1 MCGHT
6 GSGSFEC
13 LMECGLP
20 TPFVILRVELAT
32 QALALLLFGL
42 VLKFT
47 LEQTAGVIGY
57 PAQPLLQCLL
67 FFVAQRLVVCCLIKR
82 LLLSGIGWLRGLRCG
97 RIGLVF
103 SFVRARRLTVSLSV
117 LCFRIPLVLFGVF
130 RFVGLR
136 ALPLVRLTALLL
148 VRLTALLLVRLTAL
162 RLVGWLLLALV
173 LVLIL
178 ILILILALI
187 GLWPLI

>member
-1 MCGHT
+1 ML
-6 GSGSFEC
+6 SRA
-13 LMECGLP
+13 
-20 TPFVILRVELAT
+20 IRD
-32 QALALLLFGL
+32 
-42 VLKFT
+42 
-47 LEQTAGVIGY
+47 
-57 PAQPLLQCLL
+57 L
-67 FFVAQRLVVCCLIKR
+67 FFQAEDGIRDGHVTGVQTCALPIFKR

-103 SFVRARRLTVSLSV
+103 SFVRVRRLIVSLSV

-148 VRLTALLLVRLTAL
+148 VRLTAL
-162 RLVGWLLLALV
+162 RLVGLLILALV